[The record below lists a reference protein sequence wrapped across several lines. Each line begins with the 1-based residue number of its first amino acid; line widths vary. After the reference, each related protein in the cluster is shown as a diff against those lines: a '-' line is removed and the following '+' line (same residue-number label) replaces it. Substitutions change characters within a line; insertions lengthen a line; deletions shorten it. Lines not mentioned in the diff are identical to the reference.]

1 MLRIDHR
8 SGVMNLVLW
17 VLQMLLGLAFVASGV
32 VKIARDR
39 AQLHE
44 QMPYVED
51 LSDGQFR
58 TIGILEIAGGLGLV
72 LPAATGI
79 APILTPLAAVGL
91 AIVMLGAT
99 LLHVRRN
106 EPQGVVMPMVLL
118 VGAAVIAWGRFG
130 PYPT

>member
-1 MLRIDHR
+1 
-8 SGVMNLVLW
+8 MNVVLW
-17 VLQMLLGLAFVASGV
+17 VLQVVLGLAFVASGV

-58 TIGILEIAGGLGLV
+58 TIGILEIAGGVGLV

-79 APILTPLAAVGL
+79 APVLTPLAAVGL
-91 AIVMLGAT
+91 AVVMLGAA

-106 EPQGVVMPMVLL
+106 EPQGIVVTTLLL
-118 VGAAVIAWGRFG
+118 VGVAVVAWGRFG